1 MGPAPEDVPP
11 DRAWSLPPL
20 DEVFA
25 RQMLQSLRCWP
36 ALCSLLDRPAERV
49 QRLIETLMRLSCL
62 VVDHPEIEEL
72 ELNPLSVTATAV
84 VVLCARVQLDPNAE
98 KPPLRPYDHLAIAP
112 YPEKYATDFQMED
125 GTPLVLR
132 PIKPEDEPLW
142 HDLLASCSTQ
152 TIWFR
157 FSHLFKHTT
166 HEMASRYCFIDYDR
180 ELGIVAEV
188 VEPGGRKLLGVGR
201 LAADADHH
209 TAEFALLV
217 ADRWQGRGLG
227 GVLADHCL
235 TIAKDWGIRRVV
247 GELSPD
253 NLRMLAVFR
262 SRGFEINSHPDRD
275 VTPGAQGDRLT
286 GKSPSRP
293 ALGRRGAILPHD
305 GDEVGLGY
313 RRALRAAQP
322 HGHNRRGLFFLRVGG
337 LPAARPEHQHVG
349 QHQRAHQTAA
359 HADGQHASQ
368 APEAL
373 VAGDHQRG
381 EADHGG
387 QRIEND
393 GRGRGGAHAVI
404 AAGAAAEVVDDV
416 DAVLR
421 PQPDDQGQHDHVGRI
436 EGDVQETH
444 ESEHLQHPQ
453 PQRQHGQQDVADAAE
468 IEPQHQHDRRQGV
481 DGGLLV
487 TSLHVPRGFVDL
499 ERIARHFLV
508 HRADLV
514 DEGFAGG
521 ECPRCRS
528 WRSSSAG
535 ICRCGR

>member
-1 MGPAPEDVPP
+1 MFGAVIGVEMGPAPEDVPP

-262 SRGFEINSHPDRD
+262 SRGFENQQPPRSGRH
-275 VTPGAQGDRLT
+275 PGAQGDRLT

-337 LPAARPEHQHVG
+337 LPAARPSTSTLGSTSALIRQQLMPMVSTRPRL
-349 QHQRAHQTAA
+349 QRPWWLATISAA
-359 HADGQHASQ
+359 KPTIVVSELMNH
-368 APEAL
+368 
-373 VAGDHQRG
+373 R
-381 EADHGG
+381 
-387 QRIEND
+387 
-393 GRGRGGAHAVI
+393 RGRGGAHAVI

-421 PQPDDQGQHDHVGRI
+421 PQPDDQRQHDHVGRVQR
-436 EGDVQETH
+436 DAQETH
-444 ESEHLQHPQ
+444 SPNNCNT
-453 PQRQHGQQDVADAAE
+453 PSPSGSMASRDSGGCRN
-468 IEPQHQHDRRQGV
+468 RR
-481 DGGLLV
+481 
-487 TSLHVPRGFVDL
+487 TAS
-499 ERIARHFLV
+499 ARWST
-508 HRADLV
+508 RA
-514 DEGFAGG
+514 
-521 ECPRCRS
+521 
-528 WRSSSAG
+528 
-535 ICRCGR
+535 